1 MNKTNRIQTH
11 RHREPT
17 DSCHGGCLGL
27 GEKVKGLNGPVWWLQ
42 KSHRDVDYG
51 RGNIVKN
58 TVVIVCGAR
67 RVFEAARG
75 PTTL

>member
-1 MNKTNRIQTH
+1 MRGVWGWVK
-11 RHREPT
+11 
-17 DSCHGGCLGL
+17 
-27 GEKVKGLNGPVWWLQ
+27 KVKGLNGPVWWLQ

-58 TVVIVCGAR
+58 TVVTVCGAR